1 MSRPEDKLV
10 NSLSNN
16 YVLVEAEITD
26 LVLAES
32 RIEALRSLV
41 LMFLREVDAFKKIIS
56 PKPAR
61 RSRGERLDLT
71 NELAAFE
78 MSLIK
83 DALIR
88 CEGNQ
93 REAAKRLGVK
103 TTTLHAKIKRYG
115 IRLDKTVAH
124 VNTQALRDA
133 IQ

>member
-1 MSRPEDKLV
+1 MRGQQEDLV
-10 NSLSNN
+10 SAVNPG
-16 YVLVEAEITD
+16 YVIVESEITD

-41 LMFLREVDAFKKIIS
+41 LMFLREVDSFKKIVG
-56 PKPAR
+56 PKRPR
-61 RSRGERLDLT
+61 LRGEYVNLT

-78 MSLIK
+78 ISLIK
-83 DALIR
+83 DALIK

-93 REAAKRLGVK
+93 REAAKHLCIK

-115 IRLDKTVAH
+115 IRLDKTVAY
-124 VNTQALRDA
+124 VNCQSLRDA

>member
-1 MSRPEDKLV
+1 MRGQQENLASAV
-10 NSLSNN
+10 NPD
-16 YVLVEAEITD
+16 YVIVESEITD

-41 LMFLREVDAFKKIIS
+41 LMFLREVDSFKKIVG
-56 PKPAR
+56 PKRPR
-61 RSRGERLDLT
+61 VRGDRVNLT

-78 MSLIK
+78 ISLIK

-93 REAAKRLGVK
+93 REAAKHLCIK

-115 IRLDKTVAH
+115 IRFDRTLSH
-124 VNTQALRDA
+124 LNIQSLRDP
-133 IQ
+133 IH